1 MIEAKI
7 WERTR
12 EIYKTVVKA
21 SRLSLLLSEEARNT
35 GRPLTRPATTEA
47 ILRMVSNKDRNA

>member
-7 WERTR
+7 WEATR

-21 SRLSLLLSEEARNT
+21 SKLALILSEESRNT
-35 GRPLTRPATTEA
+35 GRPLARPATTEA
-47 ILRMVSNKDRNA
+47 LHRMVEKSIH

>member
-21 SRLSLLLSEEARNT
+21 SRLALLLSEEARNT
-35 GRPLTRPATTEA
+35 GRPLVRPATTEA
-47 ILRMVSNKDRNA
+47 ILRMISHRDHDA